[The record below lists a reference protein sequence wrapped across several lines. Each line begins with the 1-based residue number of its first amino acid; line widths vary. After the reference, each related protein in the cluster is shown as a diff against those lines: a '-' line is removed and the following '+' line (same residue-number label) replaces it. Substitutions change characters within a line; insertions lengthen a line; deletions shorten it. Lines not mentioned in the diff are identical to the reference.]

1 MSENITSKTMKELIE
16 KIDGLTSIIS
26 TLTTTLAAQTKM
38 IEAQTEKLEAQTEK
52 LDAQTEKIDAQTET
66 ISEQA
71 AINNRLKE
79 KIKVQ
84 QERLNKNSNNSSK
97 PPSSDG
103 LNKPNPKSLRKSSG
117 KSPGAQKGHKGNGFK
132 LMKEP
137 DETIQYNPDQ
147 CNGCPNFGICKVCGI
162 SETKYDIDICVE
174 TKVTAHQV
182 LSYECPFKNNRVIS
196 GSFPSNV
203 KSTMQYGNNLEALVI
218 ALNTSGMMG
227 IKRTHNILSA
237 VFGIPISTGTIF
249 SMVKDCGLK
258 LKNTVEIIRQS
269 ICDLPHV
276 HFDETGLRV
285 NKKLH
290 WVHGASNESFTYL
303 SVEEKR
309 GTIGMDSSGVLPNF
323 SGVAIHDFWKSYFKY
338 IDVSHAMCNAHLIR
352 ELTGVAENNPCQ
364 SWALEAIELLLQM
377 KKSKDV
383 AITRGKAS
391 LSDDCLTYFNETY
404 DNLFE
409 KAITQNPIG
418 AKSGKRGRP
427 KKGKIRALVDRFVE
441 YKGEVC
447 LFLKDFSIPFTNNL
461 AEQDIRMIKVKQK
474 VSGCFRTKTGA
485 DTFATIMSYIGTA
498 SKQGINA
505 YSAIKSALTN
515 QSETLILGLATE

>member
-1 MSENITSKTMKELIE
+1 MSDKLTSKTIKELIE
-16 KIDGLTSIIS
+16 KIDGLTSVIS

-38 IEAQTEKLEAQTEK
+38 IEAQTV
-52 LDAQTEKIDAQTET
+52 KIDAQTKTIDAQTKKIDAQTGT

-71 AINNRLKE
+71 AINYKLKE

-84 QERLNKNSNNSSK
+84 EERLNKNSNNSSK

-103 LNKPNPKSLRKSSG
+103 LNKPNPKSQRKPSG
-117 KSPGAQKGHKGNGFK
+117 KSPGAQNGHKGNGFK

-137 DETIQYNPDQ
+137 DETVLYHPDQ
-147 CNGCPNFGICKVCGI
+147 CVGCPNFGICKVCGI
-162 SETKYDIDICVE
+162 SETKYDVDICVE

-182 LSYECPFKNNRVIS
+182 LSYECPFKSNRVIS

-203 KSTMQYGNNLEALVI
+203 KSTMQYGDNLEALVI

-258 LKNTVEIIRQS
+258 LKDTVERIRQTL
-269 ICDLPHV
+269 CDSPSAN
-276 HFDETGLRV
+276 FDETGLRV

-290 WVHGASNESFTYL
+290 WVHSASTALFTYL

-309 GTIGMDSSGVLPNF
+309 GTIGMDSSGVLPYF
-323 SGVAIHDFWKSYFKY
+323 SGVAIHDFWKPYFKY
-338 IDVSHAMCNAHLIR
+338 VDVSHAMCNAHLIR
-352 ELTGVAENNPCQ
+352 ELTGIVENNPNQ
-364 SWALEAIELLLQM
+364 AWALEAIELLLQM
-377 KKSKDV
+377 KKAKEV
-383 AITRGKAS
+383 AISREQHS
-391 LSDDCLTYFNETY
+391 LSDDCLKYFTKKY
-404 DNLFE
+404 DNIFE
-409 KAITQNPIG
+409 KAIAQNPL
-418 AKSGKRGRP
+418 KSKTGKRGRP
-427 KKGKIRALVDRFVE
+427 KKGEIRALVDRFVE
-441 YKGEVC
+441 YKGEIC
-447 LFLKDFSIPFTNNL
+447 LFVNDFSIPFTNNL

-485 DTFATIMSYIGTA
+485 DTFVTIMSYIGTA

-505 YSAIKSALTN
+505 YSAIKSALAN
-515 QSETLILGLATE
+515 QSQTIIFD